1 MAERGAEPDEE
12 LDVLVVGAGLSG
24 VGAGYWLKTKRP
36 ADRWL
41 ILEARGRMGGT
52 WDLFRYPGV
61 RSDSDMHTLGFSF
74 RPWTSEK
81 ALADGP
87 TILGY
92 IEDTARACGV
102 DEHVRFHTRVTSA
115 AWDSRI
121 ARWTVQAET
130 SEGPRTF
137 RCRFLYL
144 CAGYYDYS
152 GGHAPT
158 WPGMETFRGRI
169 VHPQAWPEDLD
180 WSDQRVAVIGSGATA
195 VTLVPALA
203 ERAAHVAMVQRSPT
217 YVVSRPN
224 RDGLA
229 QWLHRRLPGR
239 LAHGIIRW
247 RNVLLQMYFYGLARR
262 RPGWTRERILADVRR
277 RLGDGYD
284 VDTHFGPT
292 YDPWDQRLCLV
303 PDADLFEAI
312 RAGRASIVT
321 GDIARFTP
329 NGLEMTDGR
338 TVAADL
344 VVTATGLVVRMAG
357 GVALSVDGKPVSL
370 PERLVY
376 KGMMLEGVPNLA
388 FALGYTNASW
398 TLKCELTSRFVC
410 RLRDHMDRRGL
421 DWCAP
426 SERAPGVA
434 EQPALNL
441 SSGYIRRAEAV
452 MPKQGDRKPWRV
464 NQNYA
469 LDVLELGL
477 GRVDDG
483 GLRFGKARG

>member
-1 MAERGAEPDEE
+1 
-12 LDVLVVGAGLSG
+12 
-24 VGAGYWLKTKRP
+24 
-36 ADRWL
+36 
-41 ILEARGRMGGT
+41 
-52 WDLFRYPGV
+52 
-61 RSDSDMHTLGFSF
+61 
-74 RPWTSEK
+74 
-81 ALADGP
+81 
-87 TILGY
+87 
-92 IEDTARACGV
+92 
-102 DEHVRFHTRVTSA
+102 
-115 AWDSRI
+115 
-121 ARWTVQAET
+121 
-130 SEGPRTF
+130 
-137 RCRFLYL
+137 
-144 CAGYYDYS
+144 
-152 GGHAPT
+152 
-158 WPGMETFRGRI
+158 
-169 VHPQAWPEDLD
+169 
-180 WSDQRVAVIGSGATA
+180 
-195 VTLVPALA
+195 
-203 ERAAHVAMVQRSPT
+203 MVQRSPT

-483 GLRFGKARG
+483 GLRFGKAGG